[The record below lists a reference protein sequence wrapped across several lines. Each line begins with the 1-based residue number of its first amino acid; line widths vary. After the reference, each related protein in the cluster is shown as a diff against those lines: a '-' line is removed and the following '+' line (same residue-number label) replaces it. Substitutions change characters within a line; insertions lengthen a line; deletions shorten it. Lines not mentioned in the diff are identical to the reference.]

1 MRVRKRRLVT
11 QNLFWQHRRC
21 LVAGGFGLIGAAL
34 VRRLH
39 TLGAKVSVIDAEL
52 AESGANRAQLHDLEN
67 AITITV
73 GDVAD
78 QNQLARLLP
87 GQQVIFNVIG
97 MPGHLESLQNATDDL
112 AANALAPIALLHGHV
127 AFCPDAT
134 LVFASSRQV
143 YGRPRYLP
151 VDENHRLEPLD
162 LNAVHRL
169 TAELYYRRFA
179 ELRNLPIRIL
189 RLGNTIGPGMRRTDS
204 RQSFLGAWIAALERG
219 QAFEVWGGEQERE
232 LLDVEDAV
240 DALLLAG
247 SCAVPNGAVYNIA
260 GDTPITLKN
269 LAALVVENYGGGSFI
284 CKEMP
289 ADSAQIEI
297 GSFRTSIAR
306 ARTELGWYPRTN
318 LQTTLRRALR
328 MQNAEL

>member
-1 MRVRKRRLVT
+1 MNKD
-11 QNLFWQHRRC
+11 LFWRHRRC
-21 LVAGGFGLIGAAL
+21 LVAGGFGLIGARV

-39 TLGAKVSVIDAEL
+39 ALGAEVTVIDAQL

-67 AITITV
+67 TIAITV
-73 GDVAD
+73 ADVAD
-78 QNQLARLLP
+78 RVHLARLLP
-87 GQQVIFNVIG
+87 GKQVIFNVIG
-97 MPGHLESLQNATDDL
+97 MPGHLESLQNAADDL
-112 AANALAPIALLHGHV
+112 AANALAPIALLSGY
-127 AFCPDAT
+127 AEFCPAAT

-169 TAELYYRRFA
+169 TAELYHRRFA

-189 RLGNTIGPGMRRTDS
+189 RFGNTIGPRMRRIDG

-219 QAFEVWGGEQERE
+219 EDFEVWGGEQERE

-247 SCAVPNGAVYNIA
+247 SRTVPNGAVYNIA
-260 GDTPITLKN
+260 GDTPITLRN
-269 LAALVVENYGGGSFI
+269 LADQVVENYGGGSFI

-289 ADSAQIEI
+289 ADSEQIEI

-306 ARTELGWYPRTN
+306 ALCI
-318 LQTTLRRALR
+318 QK
-328 MQNAEL
+328 AEL

>member
-1 MRVRKRRLVT
+1 MNDDSYWRL
-11 QNLFWQHRRC
+11 RRC

-34 VRRLH
+34 ARRLH
-39 TLGAKVSVIDAEL
+39 SLGAEVSIIDAEL
-52 AESGANRAQLHDLEN
+52 AESGANRAQLHDLEDAI
-67 AITITV
+67 AITV
-73 GDVAD
+73 ADVAD
-78 QNQLARLLP
+78 RAQLARLLP
-87 GQQVIFNVIG
+87 GQQVVFNVIG
-97 MPGHLESLQNATDDL
+97 MPGHLESLQNAAQDL
-112 AANALAPIALLHGHV
+112 AANALAPIALLNAYV
-127 AFCPDAT
+127 DLCPSAT

-151 VDENHRLEPLD
+151 VDENHRLDPLD
-162 LNAVHRL
+162 INAVHRL

-189 RLGNTIGPGMRRTDS
+189 RFGNTIGPNMRRFDG

-219 QAFEVWGGEQERE
+219 QVFEVWGGEQERE

-247 SCAVPNGAVYNIA
+247 SCAVPNGAVFNIA

-269 LAALVVENYGGGSFI
+269 LAAKVREIYGSGSFI
-284 CKEMP
+284 CRNMP

-306 ARTELGWYPRTN
+306 AHAELGWQPRTD
-318 LQTTLRRALR
+318 LVTTLQRALR
-328 MQNAEL
+328 GVSGKA

>member
-1 MRVRKRRLVT
+1 MNKD
-11 QNLFWQHRRC
+11 LFWRHRRC
-21 LVAGGFGLIGAAL
+21 LVAGGFGLIGARV

-39 TLGAKVSVIDAEL
+39 ALGAEVTVIDAQL

-67 AITITV
+67 TIAITV
-73 GDVAD
+73 ADVAD
-78 QNQLARLLP
+78 RVHLARLLP
-87 GQQVIFNVIG
+87 GKQVIFNVIG
-97 MPGHLESLQNATDDL
+97 MPGHLESLQNAADDL
-112 AANALAPIALLHGHV
+112 AANALAPIALLRGY
-127 AFCPDAT
+127 AEFCPAAT

-169 TAELYYRRFA
+169 TAELYHRRFA

-189 RLGNTIGPGMRRTDS
+189 RFGNTIGPRMRRIDG

-219 QAFEVWGGEQERE
+219 EDFEVWGGEQERE

-247 SCAVPNGAVYNIA
+247 SRTVPNGAVYNIA
-260 GDTPITLKN
+260 GDTPITLRN
-269 LAALVVENYGGGSFI
+269 LADQVVENYGGGSFI

-289 ADSAQIEI
+289 ADSEQIEI

-306 ARTELGWYPRTN
+306 ARIELGWQPRTSLGMM
-318 LQTTLRRALR
+318 LQRALCI
-328 MQNAEL
+328 QKAEL